1 LIRSEGR
8 RLVMILHSGDYDRI
22 HHGLSIALAAVANGM
37 SCSIFVA
44 YDAQSRLTK
53 AQADKIPDDALFKRS
68 LRKLIIEAKQAGSLK
83 LYACGSSLNLMAL
96 PPFAARNMV
105 LFPEPTRAP
114 ISSSPSSRVRAMMP
128 PERGRGKASRHPR
141 S

>member
-1 LIRSEGR
+1 MIRSEGR

-83 LYACGSSLNLMAL
+83 LYACGSSLNLMG
-96 PPFAARNMV
+96 
-105 LFPEPTRAP
+105 
-114 ISSSPSSRVRAMMP
+114 ISREELIDEFDGISGLSSFLAENEGSQYSFFI
-128 PERGRGKASRHPR
+128 
-141 S
+141 